1 MEIVLIIFTF
11 ITLLLFI
18 VWLPFFKGMKK
29 STESHE
35 TAQNL
40 RDETNVILYKEHKTE
55 IEKDFSDGAIDEE
68 SYHYLLAELDNSLLQ
83 DITTTNAKPVQ
94 PKSTKNF
101 SVLWPIALSLFILV
115 FTVTLYMEQGT
126 LNNLMANPIASQ
138 ENDQTQQSP
147 EDQQQQMLTYI
158 KEIQKHLDA
167 NADDSEAWYNLGQA
181 LVGVGEFDFAIT
193 AFKQVVRIEG
203 EHADLLGAIA
213 QATYYSN
220 DQQIDENVQILI
232 DKALALDVNDPS
244 TNILLGMHHFITQE
258 YSKAIEYWQRIIDD
272 NRQSVNIEAL
282 QEAVR
287 EAKSRLGMPAISAP
301 TTEALEG
308 PQLNVNVSLSAEII
322 KQLAEGEDRVVFV
335 YATPTNGQRMPLA
348 ALKLMA
354 SDLPKQ
360 VTLNNSMAMSPQSTL
375 SSVSE
380 VNIFAVASK
389 EGGAGIKSGDFKAE
403 VPNISVDETEAINIV
418 IDTLVE

>member
-258 YSKAIEYWQRIIDD
+258 YIKAIEYWQRIIDD